1 MIVTKFHRT
10 FFISLLLTLTMA
22 TFTVTAKV
30 TELTASVDKNP
41 VLLDESL
48 VLSVTAKGNASRD
61 AFDPSRLDND
71 FVVGRTSVSSQ
82 TQMINFDTTRTTT
95 WNTVLIPRQKG
106 RFTIPS
112 FTIEGQSS
120 QPITLMV
127 LPVSASK
134 NSEARDVFVTTEVD
148 MAEAYLQ
155 QQIKYTVKLHLARDL
170 QRGSLSAPT
179 LENGE
184 IRQIGKDAEYADIVD
199 GKRYRIIERTFAVI
213 PQKSG
218 GFVIKGPLFE
228 GEIIQDRQQSFGF
241 FNRSKTIS
249 RVGPDQK
256 INILPI
262 PSDFNGSW
270 LPSDYVELSEQWQP
284 VGDKFTVGE
293 PITRTLT
300 LTAVGVIEEQLPE
313 IGSLYP
319 DSVKVYPD
327 QADTATVEKDNVLIA
342 QRKETL
348 AIIPSQA
355 GELQIPPVSVPWF
368 NILTKQIEYAQLP
381 ARTIDIGVGAAAKP
395 SPIGTSMPP
404 ANNLAQ
410 APEGAN
416 GQNDGSQNM
425 GQSGLSNIQPL
436 PSFWS
441 VSSWILLVLW
451 LLTMLAWAWQRRP
464 KAAGEI
470 HPTSNI
476 SEKQAWK
483 KLELAL
489 TQGKDADITPAL
501 VNWLQIILH
510 MPQANLSAL
519 QCRINQPQ
527 LNTAIDHLFA
537 HRFGRSTEQWNASG
551 LYQTLKSIRD
561 NDWVTHPH
569 AQTLQPL
576 YPKSV

>member
-1 MIVTKFHRT
+1 VIVTKFHRT
-10 FFISLLLTLTMA
+10 FFISLLLPLIMA
-22 TFTVTAKV
+22 TFAVNAKV

-41 VLLDESL
+41 VLLDESI
-48 VLSVTAKGNASRD
+48 VLTVTAKGDPSRD
-61 AFDPSRLDND
+61 AFDPSILSKD

-82 TQMINFDTTRTTT
+82 TQMINFDTTRSTI
-95 WNTVLIPRQKG
+95 WNTILIPRKKG

-112 FTIEGQSS
+112 FTVEGQSS

-134 NSEARDVFVTTEVD
+134 NSEGRDVFVTTEVD
-148 MAEAYLQ
+148 MTEAYLQ
-155 QQIKYTVKLHLARDL
+155 QQIKYTIRLHLARDL

-184 IRQIGKDAEYADIVD
+184 IRQIGKDAEYADIINA
-199 GKRYRIIERTFAVI
+199 KRYRIIERTFAVL

-218 GFVIKGPLFE
+218 AFTIKGPLFE
-228 GEIIQDRQQSFGF
+228 GEIIEERQQNFGF

-249 RVGPDQK
+249 RVGPDQE

-262 PSDFNGSW
+262 PGQFTGSW

-284 VGDKFTVGE
+284 VDGKFTVGE

-327 QADTATVEKDNVLIA
+327 QADTTTVEKDNTLIA

-348 AIIPSQA
+348 AIIPTQV
-355 GELQIPPVSVPWF
+355 GKLQIPAVSVPWF
-368 NILTKQIEYAQLP
+368 NILTREVEYAQLP
-381 ARTIDIGVGAAAKP
+381 ARTLDISPGAAAQS
-395 SPIGTSMPP
+395 SPIATRAPS
-404 ANNLAQ
+404 AKNTVLAPKNIDEK
-410 APEGAN
+410 ASVSP
-416 GQNDGSQNM
+416 DLS
-425 GQSGLSNIQPL
+425 SGHP

-441 VSSWILLVLW
+441 VSSWILLILW
-451 LLTMLAWAWQRRP
+451 LLTLLMWAWQSRA
-464 KAAGEI
+464 KVAAL
-470 HPTSNI
+470 PPPRARDN
-476 SEKQAWK
+476 SEKPAWK
-483 KLELAL
+483 KLEQAL
-489 TQGKDADITPAL
+489 TQGKKGEITPAL
-501 VNWLQIILH
+501 IDWLQIKLH

-519 QCRINQPQ
+519 QSSINQPQ

-537 HRFGRSTEQWNASG
+537 YRFGRSPEQFSASD
-551 LYQTLKSIRD
+551 LHQTLKSIRD
-561 NDWVTHPH
+561 NDRATDSRTK
-569 AQTLQPL
+569 TLEPL

>member
-10 FFISLLLTLTMA
+10 FFISLLLPLIMA
-22 TFTVTAKV
+22 TFAVNAKV

-41 VLLDESL
+41 VLLDESI
-48 VLSVTAKGNASRD
+48 VLTVTAKGDPSRD
-61 AFDPSRLDND
+61 AFDPSILSKD

-82 TQMINFDTTRTTT
+82 TQIINFDTTRTTI
-95 WNTVLIPRQKG
+95 WNTILIPRKKG

-112 FTIEGQSS
+112 FTVEGQSS

-127 LPVSASK
+127 LPVSAAQ
-134 NSEARDVFVTTEVD
+134 NSQGRNVFVTTEVD

-179 LENGE
+179 LENGD
-184 IRQIGKDAEYADIVD
+184 IRQIGKDGEYADIVD

-218 GFVIKGPLFE
+218 AFTIHGPLFE

-249 RVGPDQK
+249 RVGPDQE

-262 PSDFNGSW
+262 PGDFNGSW

-284 VGDKFTVGE
+284 ADGKFTVGE

-327 QADTATVEKDNVLIA
+327 QADTTTVEKDNTLIA
-342 QRKETL
+342 QRKETI

-355 GELQIPPVSVPWF
+355 GKLQLPAVSVPWF
-368 NILTKQIEYAQLP
+368 NILTKHIEHAQLP
-381 ARTIDIGVGAAAKP
+381 ARTIDISPGAAAKP
-395 SPIGTSMPP
+395 SPIATSAPSAKNTAP
-404 ANNLAQ
+404 LPKDLDVQNRAQ
-410 APEGAN
+410 S
-416 GQNDGSQNM
+416 DLSSI
-425 GQSGLSNIQPL
+425 QSP

-441 VSSWILLVLW
+441 VSSWILLALW
-451 LLTMLAWAWQRRP
+451 LLTLLAWAWQSRP
-464 KAAGEI
+464 KSAGKI
-470 HPTSNI
+470 RKTSATDN
-476 SEKQAWK
+476 SEKHAWK
-483 KLELAL
+483 KLEQALA
-489 TQGKDADITPAL
+489 QGKPGEITPAL
-501 VNWLQIILH
+501 VNWLQIRLD

-519 QCRINQPQ
+519 QSSINQPQ
-527 LNTAIDHLFA
+527 LNIEIDHLFA
-537 HRFGRSTEQWNASG
+537 HRFGRSQDQWNATD
-551 LYQTLKSIRD
+551 LHQTVKKLRD
-561 NDWVTHPH
+561 NTRATDTNTK
-569 AQTLQPL
+569 TLQPL